1 MKLNILKQR
10 GYFILEVTEAI
21 SEKEARALQAS
32 LEKIFKTTTDILIL
46 DLTLAEPNKDALLL
60 IQEFHLSAFKVN
72 NDLFIVGPNAKFT
85 QFPTRKEATQLII
98 SGASISGIR
107 EKILGYLVRYL
118 ESRVSELE
126 VQKEQLVQKY
136 VVADGLPFENKRLAA
151 LYESMLLQGEEL
163 LGLKDST
170 RPTERAKALSE
181 IENSML
187 CLLKEKNFQV
197 KALFAPAPLVLP
209 PLKGETQ

>member
-1 MKLNILKQR
+1 MKLNMLKQR
-10 GYFILEVTEAI
+10 GYFVLEVTEAI
-21 SEKEARALQAS
+21 SEKEARVLQAG
-32 LEKIFKTTTDILIL
+32 LEKIFKTTKDILVL
-46 DLTLAEPNKDALLL
+46 DLTLAQPEKDALVL

-72 NDLFIVGPNAKFT
+72 NDLFIVGPNAKFA
-85 QFPTRKEATQLII
+85 QFPTRKEAAQLII

-107 EKILGYLVRYL
+107 EKILGYLVRHL
-118 ESRVSELE
+118 ENRVAELE

-151 LYESMLLQGEEL
+151 LYESMLLRGEEL

-170 RPTERAKALSE
+170 RPTERAEAIRA

-197 KALFAPAPLVLP
+197 KTLFAPAPLFIP
-209 PLKGETQ
+209 PAKGETP